1 MNVRG
6 ATPPLAGK
14 PPRNGS
20 RDSVL
25 CHPSKLSPHVPP
37 ATRSASSAAFL
48 IPRSNS
54 CAAALSKSPVVKD
67 APITPQEAKSNYGA
81 LLTPHEHKE
90 ILAYP
95 EIYFVGFFS
104 KKIQATGSTTNFD
117 TPDHHYRVAVGDH
130 IAYRYEIRSILGT
143 GAFGQVLRCFDHKS
157 RENVAV
163 KVIVNT
169 KETEKQAKA
178 ETSILEML
186 TKDDPEQ
193 KSNIVRFQ
201 TSFVFRKHVCAVF
214 ELLGQSL
221 FDFAKS
227 NMFRPYPM
235 KHVKV
240 IGRQVLTALAFTHKH
255 GIVHC
260 DMKPENVLLV
270 PGANTNVRV
279 IDFGSACR
287 VGEKHFS
294 YIQSRF
300 YRAPEVILGM
310 QYGQPIDMWSFGC
323 IIGEMICGRPIF
335 CGDSELHQLEH
346 HISAIG
352 KPPDELLARGSRR
365 NNFFDRD
372 GKLKSPG
379 GKQKRLPPT
388 PLAQLIRCHDADAL
402 DLISRCLRWLPSERI
417 TAVEALK
424 HPFFKLEPESKGP
437 PRKTPVK

>member
-6 ATPPLAGK
+6 ATPPLAGQ

-169 KETEKQAKA
+169 KETEKQPTKA
-178 ETSILEML
+178 EKPEHKEIASVVTTEPQNQKPEKVVDPYQFLKGLFEVAGKTVEIESLEDEKYIHLTVTGDDLGDMIGHRGDCFYAISRLLSAVSGKQDKKILLDIGGFKERRAESL
-186 TKDDPEQ
+186 T
-193 KSNIVRFQ
+193 
-201 TSFVFRKHVCAVF
+201 
-214 ELLGQSL
+214 ELAKRTANKV
-221 FDFAKS
+221 AKS
-227 NMFRPYPM
+227 
-235 KHVKV
+235 
-240 IGRQVLTALAFTHKH
+240 GR
-255 GIVHC
+255 
-260 DMKPENVLLV
+260 
-270 PGANTNVRV
+270 
-279 IDFGSACR
+279 
-287 VGEKHFS
+287 
-294 YIQSRF
+294 YI
-300 YRAPEVILGM
+300 
-310 QYGQPIDMWSFGC
+310 
-323 IIGEMICGRPIF
+323 
-335 CGDSELHQLEH
+335 
-346 HISAIG
+346 
-352 KPPDELLARGSRR
+352 
-365 NNFFDRD
+365 
-372 GKLKSPG
+372 KL
-379 GKQKRLPPT
+379 
-388 PLAQLIRCHDADAL
+388 
-402 DLISRCLRWLPSERI
+402 
-417 TAVEALK
+417 
-424 HPFFKLEPESKGP
+424 
-437 PRKTPVK
+437 